1 MAGGDYYDPR
11 APFFLS
17 GQPEARFVRTFDAE
31 RSIIFPA
38 DHASADYLLTWTP
51 PHAPMMRKY
60 FDEGSTRIIETA
72 PSGRPIT
79 MHSLL
84 DPRPPFEPEW
94 AVPARFGEEVFVY
107 GFDMPKDVRAGG
119 SMTIRW
125 YWRLLSIDQREFAFT
140 N

>member
-60 FDEGSTRIIETA
+60 FDEGATRIIETA

-94 AVPARFGEEVFVY
+94 AVAGTLSARRFS
-107 GFDMPKDVRAGG
+107 
-119 SMTIRW
+119 SMD
-125 YWRLLSIDQREFAFT
+125 SICPRMFEREGQ
-140 N
+140 